1 MGRRA
6 NLSCTSGEEVK
17 ETRDYG
23 SICESKIDDNEN
35 DQAVNTSRRE
45 LDYRTKSSI
54 HPSMNN
60 DEALQC
66 S

>member
-1 MGRRA
+1 M
-6 NLSCTSGEEVK
+6 K

-35 DQAVNTSRRE
+35 NQAVDTRRRE
-45 LDYRTKSSI
+45 LDYGTKSSI

-60 DEALQC
+60 DEALHC